1 MPAEGLVQKAGAGS
15 EKDNQRG
22 SAEVRDISM
31 LKTVL
36 DNGEFAVT
44 AECSPPKGADPDAV
58 IKKAELLRG
67 KVDAVNVTDNQ
78 TAVVHMSSL
87 AACMLLK
94 REGLDP
100 VLQMVVRDRNRIAL
114 QSDILGA
121 SAIGIRNVLCLSGDH
136 QIFGN
141 QPQALGVFDLDSI
154 QLVKAVKDM
163 RDEGVI
169 IGGDPLSRPPD
180 LFIGAA
186 ENPFA
191 DPLSFR
197 VVRLAKKT
205 AAGAEFIQTQCIYNL
220 ERFIQWMDM
229 VNERGLTDKVYI
241 LGGVTPLKS
250 TAMARY
256 MNDRVSGVSI
266 PEDVIKRI
274 EGVSKKKQREEGI
287 AICTE
292 TIQRLKEIKGVSGV
306 HIMAI
311 EWEEAVGE
319 IVERAGLLPR
329 PI

>member
-1 MPAEGLVQKAGAGS
+1 MKDKSVLKS
-15 EKDNQRG
+15 ILEKG
-22 SAEVRDISM
+22 GF
-31 LKTVL
+31 T
-36 DNGEFAVT
+36 VT
-44 AECSPPKGADPDAV
+44 AECGPPKGADPEAV
-58 IKKAELLRG
+58 LKKAELLRG
-67 KVDAVNVTDNQ
+67 KVDSINVTDNQ
-78 TAVVHMSSL
+78 TAIVRMSSL
-87 AACMLLK
+87 AACSLLK
-94 REGLDP
+94 KEGLDP

-154 QLVKAVKDM
+154 QFLQAVKDM
-163 RDEGVI
+163 RDRGRI
-169 IGGDPLSRPPD
+169 IGGDPLSKPPE

-186 ENPFA
+186 ANPFA

-197 VVRLAKKT
+197 VVRLAKKI
-205 AAGAEFIQTQCIYNL
+205 AAGADFIQTQSIYNL
-220 ERFIQWMDM
+220 KRFIQWMDM
-229 VNERGLTDKVYI
+229 ANERGLTDKVYI

-250 TAMARY
+250 PVMARY
-256 MNDRVSGVSI
+256 MNERVSGMSI

-287 AICTE
+287 KICVE
-292 TIQRLKEIKGVSGV
+292 TVQVLKDIKGVSGV

-311 EWEEAVGE
+311 EWEEVVGE

-329 PI
+329 PM